1 MQAPA
6 RKQPGRKP
14 LPAGAGKTARV
25 ELRVQPDKKT
35 AWQAKADAAGM
46 SLNAWAEARLDK
58 PVGSPVDCHVRPA
71 VAEVRK

>member
-14 LPAGAGKTARV
+14 LPSGAGKTARV

-58 PVGSPVDCHVRPA
+58 A
-71 VAEVRK
+71 K